1 MSFYLLDV
9 AKVWKT
15 TKTLSYLNVI
25 FRLNVL
31 WYQKNAVSLPSLMHK
46 NKYKYVSIVSAA
58 AVLLLLGVYMWMT
71 YRSVTNDIREKAGNQ
86 LTWAMFYE
94 SYTRADLVTEEDTL
108 SLPQSRGNLSL
119 ASSVEGMN
127 DALSRKYHSEL
138 SLDAVAMYVDSLLS
152 VAQLNRNVTIQEIV
166 MEGPS
171 TGNRRVKVVR
181 QNNDRCSSWSLLTK
195 PVSIRRDQSRAIRLA
210 LNNPYSELARRL
222 SPLFLLS
229 AFILGFF
236 AVIIVQLLRFITEQE
251 QMAALRNDFSY
262 AMVHDMKSPLSSI
275 IMGAHF
281 LHSGKVDDKPQIKE
295 KYFTIIEDEAE
306 HLLALINKLLTIS
319 KLENKKLILNKQEM
333 DLAPIIDDLV
343 EKAKAKATKPIKVTT
358 SLEVT
363 QVMADEQYLAEAI
376 SNLIDNAV
384 KYSKD
389 EIELQIKTFDTDKN
403 VLLKVRDNGIGISKE
418 EQQVIFD
425 KFGRA
430 AIHEKNRKGG
440 VSGFGLGLNYVD
452 QVMQAHG
459 GKVTVS
465 SEKDK
470 FSEFTLYI
478 PQI

>member
-1 MSFYLLDV
+1 MM
-9 AKVWKT
+9 
-15 TKTLSYLNVI
+15 
-25 FRLNVL
+25 
-31 WYQKNAVSLPSLMHK
+31 PMHK
-46 NKYKYVSIVSAA
+46 NRYKYVSIVSAV

-71 YRSVTNDIREKAGNQ
+71 YRSVTNDIREKAANQ

-94 SYTRADLVTEEDTL
+94 GYSRAEVVTKGDTL
-108 SLPQSRGNLSL
+108 SLPESRGNLSL
-119 ASSVEGMN
+119 ASSVEGIN
-127 DALSRKYHSEL
+127 DALSLKYHSEL
-138 SLDAVAMYVDSLLS
+138 SLDTVAMYVDSLLS
-152 VAQLNRNVTIQEIV
+152 VAHINRDITIQEV
-166 MEGPS
+166 DSSGL
-171 TGNRRVKVVR
+171 VVR
-181 QNNDRCSSWSLLTK
+181 QNNDRKTSWSLLTR
-195 PVSIRRDQSRAIRLA
+195 PVSIRRDQSRVIRMA
-210 LNNPYSELARRL
+210 LNNPYPELARRL

-251 QMAALRNDFSY
+251 QMAELRNDFSY

-295 KYFTIIEDEAE
+295 KYYTIIEDEAE
-306 HLLALINKLLTIS
+306 HLLTLVNKLLTIS
-319 KLENKKLILNKQEM
+319 KLENKKLILNKNEI
-333 DLAPIIDDLV
+333 DLVPIIDDLV
-343 EKAKAKATKPIKVTT
+343 EKAKAKATKPLKVTT

-363 QVMADEQYLAEAI
+363 QVMADGQYLTEAI
-376 SNLIDNAV
+376 ANLIDNAV

-389 EIELQIKTFDTDKN
+389 EIEISIKTFDTDKN
-403 VLLKVRDNGIGISKE
+403 VLLKVRDNGIGISRD

-452 QVMQAHG
+452 QVMRAHG

-465 SEKDK
+465 SEKEK
-470 FSEFTLYI
+470 YSEFTLYI
-478 PQI
+478 PKI